1 MLAVAQFRA
10 MALAVTVALLVTVA
24 AHWRVRRALPL
35 PRRTPMV
42 FAAAALLSWALVSAA
57 WSVEPSRAVGTALS
71 LGALLL
77 LGAMA
82 ARAVVE
88 DDPANLRRMGVA
100 LVVGLALGAA
110 ALAFDFATDNLFR
123 RAVRG
128 FPPPSMQIGFGLK
141 PAAGVLAL
149 LLPLLL
155 AVPGVARPLRFAV
168 LGAGTAAV
176 VWLPGESAK
185 LSILLGL
192 AAAALAMA
200 LPRLATRA
208 AAVGL
213 AAFFLLA
220 PLIFSAAV
228 PRLPDLSALPR
239 SAAHRVLIWDFVG
252 ERIAVRPILGW
263 GMEASRAIPGGD
275 DTFAPATLDR
285 FGLDGAEE
293 RAFFALPS
301 TKRLP
306 LHPHNAAL
314 QVWLELGAVGAV
326 LAAALAA
333 SVMLAARSP
342 AALGAATAGAVTGA
356 LSFGAWQPWWIAS
369 LLLAAV
375 ALAGFAAARR

>member
-1 MLAVAQFRA
+1 
-10 MALAVTVALLVTVA
+10 
-24 AHWRVRRALPL
+24 
-35 PRRTPMV
+35 
-42 FAAAALLSWALVSAA
+42 
-57 WSVEPSRAVGTALS
+57 
-71 LGALLL
+71 
-77 LGAMA
+77 
-82 ARAVVE
+82 
-88 DDPANLRRMGVA
+88 
-100 LVVGLALGAA
+100 
-110 ALAFDFATDNLFR
+110 
-123 RAVRG
+123 
-128 FPPPSMQIGFGLK
+128 
-141 PAAGVLAL
+141 
-149 LLPLLL
+149 
-155 AVPGVARPLRFAV
+155 
-168 LGAGTAAV
+168 
-176 VWLPGESAK
+176 
-185 LSILLGL
+185 
-192 AAAALAMA
+192 MA

-252 ERIAVRPILGW
+252 ERIAVRPVLGW